1 MDLLEV
7 NNMLKQSRDQ
17 ATEMQRMKDAAEQ
30 KLQMTVDELGSLKA
44 KNERDAELIKEYQKR
59 LGL

>member
-1 MDLLEV
+1 VDLLEV